1 VDADFAAK
9 GMIMIN
15 ENAVSILYVVRA
27 TQILMKIKAAAVVI
41 LFLVAV
47 SEASATGPATQPLD
61 PRLSEINIC
70 ARHMLDVSQAVYR
83 YANARGGRLPASLG
97 ETFQYI
103 RPYSEWTAT
112 SRPKGTPA
120 ERAARYL
127 TPADAKAK
135 TIPEDP
141 TQQWIDENTS
151 FVYIGDPA
159 VSISDI
165 RQADWGTTVIAHV
178 KLDEG
183 YTVQVNG
190 KPTKVIPLVML
201 DGHEEAMMVGIAKQ
215 MIEESKKRFEDV
227 KKGL

>member
-1 VDADFAAK
+1 V
-9 GMIMIN
+9 IN
-15 ENAVSILYVVRA
+15 K
-27 TQILMKIKAAAVVI
+27 QAVVI
-41 LFLVAV
+41 FLLVAV
-47 SEASATGPATQPLD
+47 SEAAATGPATQPQD
-61 PRLSEINIC
+61 PKQSEINIC
-70 ARHMLDVSQAVYR
+70 ARHMLDVEQAVYH
-83 YANARGGRLPASLG
+83 YANARRGRLPASLG
-97 ETFQYI
+97 ETFQYL

-112 SRPKGTPA
+112 SQPKGTPA

-135 TIPEDP
+135 TIPDNP
-141 TQQWIDENTS
+141 TPQWIDENTS
-151 FVYIGDPA
+151 FIYIGDPG

-190 KPTKVIPLVML
+190 KPTKLIPLVML
-201 DGHEEAMMVGIAKQ
+201 DGHEEAMTVEIAKQ

-227 KKGL
+227 KRGL